1 MNPHILLAK
10 SAVESYVKEKKVIE
24 PPGDLPE
31 EFLKRKAGTFV
42 TIERDSELRA
52 CIGTYL
58 PTRINIA
65 EEIIRN
71 AIAAASED
79 YRFGPIRIEELPS
92 LSYTVYVL
100 SYPEPVGEF
109 DPVKWASPKIRRI
122 LFNRVD
128 PKKFGLIVKTGPFTY
143 PSSSEGEKK
152 EQTLFD
158 HPNQENVTFDGTV
171 PYKTGLLLPDLE
183 GIDTAKQQLAIACQ
197 KGGIDPQKEKIFI
210 YRFTAE
216 KHR

>member
-1 MNPHILLAK
+1 MNPYILLAK
-10 SAVESYVKEKKVIE
+10 SAVESYVKEKKVIG
-24 PPGDLPE
+24 PPKDLPE
-31 EFLKRKAGTFV
+31 EFLKKKAGTFV
-42 TIERDSELRA
+42 TIERDGELRA

-79 YRFGPIRIEELPS
+79 YRFGPIKIEEFPR
-92 LSYTVYVL
+92 LSYTVYIL
-100 SYPEPVGEF
+100 SYPEPAKDIKE
-109 DPVKWASPKIRRI
+109 
-122 LFNRVD
+122 LN

-143 PSSSEGEKK
+143 PSSSEGEKR

-158 HPNQENVTFDGTV
+158 HPNQEDVVFDGTV

-183 GIDTAKQQLAIACQ
+183 GIDTAEKQLFIACQ

-210 YRFTAE
+210 YRFTVE